1 MNDSAHG
8 GWTPLR
14 VVRAA
19 AVTVAAGVVAL
30 AYGGAAG
37 AQPSGDQCSPAAMMR
52 AHATAP
58 IAGGVFPVAD
68 AVAKQMNAGAR
79 PFGTRNE
86 AAIHAFADAVG
97 ALVQYPHD
105 GSVGEPLQQEDQYQ
119 ERETLDQ
126 ILADWEAETPI
137 TEELRRQ
144 VQEEFD
150 QAGLVDPQARGD
162 RLAG

>member
-52 AHATAP
+52 AHATAMTQM
-58 IAGGVFPVAD
+58 AD
-68 AVAKQMNAGAR
+68 Y
-79 PFGTRNE
+79 
-86 AAIHAFADAVG
+86 
-97 ALVQYPHD
+97 LD
-105 GSVGEPLQQEDQYQ
+105 GHYKLPNLN
-119 ERETLDQ
+119 
-126 ILADWEAETPI
+126 
-137 TEELRRQ
+137 
-144 VQEEFD
+144 
-150 QAGLVDPQARGD
+150 
-162 RLAG
+162 